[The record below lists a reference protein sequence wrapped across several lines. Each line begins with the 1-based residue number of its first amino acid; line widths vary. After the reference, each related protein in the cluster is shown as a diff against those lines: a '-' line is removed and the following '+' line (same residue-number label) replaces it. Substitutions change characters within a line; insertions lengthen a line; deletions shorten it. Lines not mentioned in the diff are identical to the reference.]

1 MNEKNFSHEELQNLL
16 VLINRAQIQGAE
28 AISVVT
34 LQQKIQS
41 MLNLQKETINKLE
54 INSLEN
60 KKK

>member
-16 VLINRAQIQGAE
+16 VLINRAQIQGVE

-41 MLNLQKETINKLE
+41 MLNLQKETTNKPE
-54 INSLEN
+54 MKSPEN
-60 KKK
+60 KK

>member
-54 INSLEN
+54 MKSPEN
-60 KKK
+60 KK

>member
-34 LQQKIQS
+34 IQQKIQS
-41 MLNLQKETINKLE
+41 MLNLQKETP
-54 INSLEN
+54 EN
-60 KKK
+60 KK